1 MTNAPGPARKQS
13 SPAYNV
19 AKQGVEASNYDT
31 ESRTSTPTTD
41 EDYGLFNHCAERHG
55 CRELTCDIDRR
66 RAGIDVEHVE
76 VKVNSQSVE
85 LSHTESSTAELIVG
99 NGAQLA
105 KPIHLSGGP

>member
-1 MTNAPGPARKQS
+1 
-13 SPAYNV
+13 
-19 AKQGVEASNYDT
+19 
-31 ESRTSTPTTD
+31 
-41 EDYGLFNHCAERHG
+41 
-55 CRELTCDIDRR
+55 
-66 RAGIDVEHVE
+66 VEHVE